1 MQLTKSL
8 AALLALATLSGC
20 AKVGTQNSAGG
31 GRHPWTQAGV
41 LRVGI
46 QSEPKNLNPVLAS
59 NTTDNAITRLMFDP
73 LISAD
78 AKGNPVPMLAAQVPT
93 LQNGGISKDGL
104 TITYKLRP
112 NVKWQDG
119 QRLTS
124 KDVKFTY
131 EAVMN
136 SNNNVTS
143 RRGYDL
149 VKSVATPNATT
160 VVFTMKQKFAPVI
173 NTLFAESDNPV
184 TIIPAHLLSKFHDLN
199 QVPFNNQPMGSGPFK
214 LAQWQH
220 GDHLTFVPNNDY
232 FLGKP
237 RLKKIVVHVIPDENT
252 EINELKTHDLDWMF
266 EASTATYKFLKTMTD
281 INTHLVPHNGYEGI
295 QFNTSRPLLRDPRVR
310 QAIAY
315 AIDRNVLVDNL
326 TYGSAKLATEDLPD
340 FMWAYNPQVKVYPHD
355 VQKAKQLLS
364 EAGWT
369 MGRNGVL
376 TKNGEKLSLLLV
388 SNGQTNATR
397 RQASVLVQSML
408 KQVGIDVEVKTYP
421 GAVLFAPAGEGGI
434 LQLGKFDMG
443 LSGWF
448 AGIDPDDSSNYICSM
463 IPPGGYNYTRYCNK
477 QMDSAQQDALTH
489 FDQPA
494 RKVAY
499 AKIESLLADD
509 MPQLFF
515 WWPRQAQPVNPD
527 FQGFD
532 PNPVTETWNSYQWA
546 I

>member
-1 MQLTKSL
+1 MKRVLAL
-8 AALLALATLSGC
+8 AALMSMAAGC
-20 AKVGTQNSAGG
+20 AKVGTQNDAGG
-31 GRHPWTQAGV
+31 GRHPWTRAGE

-46 QSEPKNLNPVLAS
+46 QSEPKNLNPILAS
-59 NTTDNAITRLMFDP
+59 NTTDNALTRLVFDV
-73 LISAD
+73 LVSAD

-93 LQNGGISKDGL
+93 IANGGISSDGL
-104 TITYKLRP
+104 TIAYKLRP

-119 QRLTS
+119 QPLTS
-124 KDVKFTY
+124 KDVRFSY
-131 EAVMN
+131 QAVMN
-136 SNNNVTS
+136 PANNTTS

-149 VKSVATPNATT
+149 VRSVDAPNPTT
-160 VVFTMKQKFAPVI
+160 VVFHMKQRFAPVV
-173 NTLFAESDNPV
+173 NTLFAESDNPI
-184 TIIPAHLLSKFHDLN
+184 TIVPEHLLSKYHDLN
-199 QVPFNNQPMGSGPFK
+199 QIPFNTQPVGSGPFK

-220 GDHLTFVPNNDY
+220 GDHLTFVANEHY

-237 RLKKIVVHVIPDENT
+237 RLSRIVVHVIPDENT

-266 EASTATYKFLKTMTD
+266 EASTATYKFLKTMND

-295 QFNTSRPLLRDPRVR
+295 QLNTSRPLLKDLRVR

-315 AIDRNVLVDNL
+315 AVDRNTLVDKL

-340 FMWAYNPQVKVYPHD
+340 FMWAYNPNVKVYPYD
-355 VQKAKQLLS
+355 PAKAKQLLS
-364 EAGWT
+364 DAGWKP
-369 MGRNGVL
+369 GPGGIL

-388 SNGQTNATR
+388 SNGITNATR
-397 RQASVLVQSML
+397 RQASVLVQAML
-408 KQVGIDVEVKTYP
+408 RQVGIDVEVKTYP
-421 GAVLFAPAGEGGI
+421 GAVLFAPAGEGGV
-434 LQLGKFDMG
+434 LQLGKFDLG

-448 AGIDPDDSSNYICSM
+448 AGIDPDNSSNFICSM
-463 IPPGGYNYTRYCNK
+463 VPPGGYNYTRYCTR
-477 QMDSAQQDALTH
+477 QMDRAQQDALTH

-494 RKVAY
+494 RKAAY

-527 FQGFD
+527 FQNFD
-532 PNPVTETWNSYQWA
+532 PNPVTETWNAYKWA